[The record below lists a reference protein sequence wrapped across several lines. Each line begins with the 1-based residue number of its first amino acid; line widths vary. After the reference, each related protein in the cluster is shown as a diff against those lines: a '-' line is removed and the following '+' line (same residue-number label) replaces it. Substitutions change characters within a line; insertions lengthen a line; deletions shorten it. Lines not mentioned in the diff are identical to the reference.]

1 MMRTN
6 ACLLLP
12 LGVLGLALSAP
23 AHAADTVPPDVAR
36 LAAAEAKIQAAVGSE
51 VVTQGAYVDLFAGF
65 LVETA
70 TTIAREQGV
79 AEKLALDSSGFRI
92 MAETRVAAAVRDA
105 VEVEGKDRQD
115 ALYKLMETISTRA
128 AAHALLAQ
136 WLGAPDPGTLAK
148 RAKEVADAKAD
159 AAFAAARKEADQ
171 ARGDRPMTDKE
182 RTERAIE
189 DALRAAA
196 RDPEVRGAR
205 VQARFRSQVV
215 TEQAAS
221 AFRVPSDGVALASD
235 EGNAGDGNG
244 VVDAGEWVVFTV
256 PLENATREPWFS
268 SSAWVQSASPCVWTP
283 SSQEI
288 ELPELAPGGKG
299 AVTVRAFVS
308 ETCADQS
315 RARFTVTLRDTHRT
329 QAAPVVVEVGLVVTN
344 VGAAALRRYTMDVDV
359 PGSSRPANAGKFAP
373 NTRAE
378 LSAGLEIPRAGALR
392 AVQAWGFSRPV
403 DSIVA
408 EQSFAVGEPM
418 VAVAGGISSA
428 FAPFD
433 DLDVRIGSRAAAPLA
448 PGRGPVDGGVLALE
462 TRVEY
467 PAAEGSW
474 APPRKVELPK
484 PTPAPVAVV
493 PAPSADEV
501 VGLVKKF
508 MSVEAR
514 ATTPA
519 AGALAAA
526 STDAYDAVLDGA
538 AFRMAW
544 CRATTPPAK
553 PGEPDPCDPKACPDP
568 TPPKPLAPV
577 QVPVPAF
584 EEPVAYTFRHY
595 AWAEFDTGSA
605 RAEAPPPPRPVAA
618 PKPEPA
624 PAPKAAPP
632 PPPPAAKAR
641 EPRAPTQHAVS
652 LGLNRGSTDLSTV
665 SWDGSD
671 FNDAAGRTA
680 SGEQLLGLGY
690 AFGAVDRLR
699 LGLTTGSYEA
709 PTLGVLTVSG
719 GYGRAVSYARGWV
732 ELEPHADLGVAVVTA
747 NGGGETTLF
756 ADAGADLRWYPVQ
769 RVGLHAG
776 LAWRS
781 QLATVSGPVVATMA
795 APELVGSLRDA
806 TGLRLD
812 IGVGY
817 HF

>member
-1 MMRTN
+1 
-6 ACLLLP
+6 
-12 LGVLGLALSAP
+12 
-23 AHAADTVPPDVAR
+23 VAR

-51 VVTQGAYVDLFAGF
+51 GVTQGAYVDLFAGF

-70 TTIAREQGV
+70 TNIAREQGV

-105 VEVEGKDRQD
+105 VEVEGKERQD

-148 RAKEVADAKAD
+148 RAKEAADAKAD
-159 AAFAAARKEADQ
+159 AAFAAARKEADE

-182 RTERAIE
+182 RTERALE

-205 VQARFRSQVV
+205 VQARFRSQVI

-221 AFRVPSDGVALASD
+221 AFRVPADGVALAYD

-244 VVDAGEWVVFTV
+244 VVDAGEWVAFTI

-308 ETCADQS
+308 ETCPDQS

-359 PGSSRPANAGKFAP
+359 PGSSRPAKAGKFAP

-378 LSAGLEIPRAGALR
+378 LSAGLEIPRAGASR
-392 AVQAWGFSRPV
+392 AVQAWGFSRPAE
-403 DSIVA
+403 SIVA
-408 EQSFAVGEPM
+408 EQSFAIGEPM
-418 VAVAGGISSA
+418 VAVSGGTLSA

-433 DLDVRIGSRAAAPLA
+433 DLDVRIGSRAASPLP
-448 PGRGPVDGGVLALE
+448 PGRGPGDGGAIALE

-467 PAAEGSW
+467 PAPEGSW

-484 PTPAPVAVV
+484 PSPASVTVV

-501 VGLVKKF
+501 LGLVKKF
-508 MSVEAR
+508 VSVEAR

-526 STDAYDAVLDGA
+526 STDAYDAVLDAA

-553 PGEPDPCDPKACPDP
+553 AGEPDPCDPKACPDP
-568 TPPKPLAPV
+568 TPQKPVAPV

-605 RAEAPPPPRPVAA
+605 RAEVPPPPRPVAA

-632 PPPPAAKAR
+632 PPPAAKAR
-641 EPRAPTQHAVS
+641 EPRAQTQHAVS
-652 LGLNRGSTDLSTV
+652 VGLNRGSTDLSTV

-671 FNDAAGRTA
+671 FLDVAGRTA
-680 SGEQLLGLGY
+680 SGEQLLGIGY
-690 AFGAVDRLR
+690 AFGTVDRMR
-699 LGLTTGSYEA
+699 LGLATGSYDA
-709 PTLGVLTVSG
+709 PALGVLTVSG
-719 GYGRAVSYARGWV
+719 GYGRALSYARGWV

-756 ADAGADLRWYPVQ
+756 LDAGADLRWYPV
-769 RVGLHAG
+769 RPVGLYAG
-776 LAWRS
+776 AAWRV
-781 QLATVSGPVVATMA
+781 QPGTLSGPVVTGMA
-795 APELVGSLRDA
+795 APDNVGSLRNA
-806 TGLRLD
+806 SGLRFD
-812 IGVGY
+812 AGVGF